1 MSGMMVMMLM
11 AMKMIMMLVET
22 AMIGC
27 WWWWHDGDDDEND
40 ADDEDDDDDAVCEKC
55 IGLESCGGVQV
66 TDHSLGRVLATYK
79 YLHKY
84 TLLTNIYQ
92 WCTNIY
98 TNMHCLQWCII
109 RSVGKS
115 WPKAC
120 TAPLGLDTEES
131 HSHKPHNCPAIMM
144 IITITND
151 CVTRAPLLY
160 FLRSWVALSL

>member
-40 ADDEDDDDDAVCEKC
+40 DDDEDDDAVCEKC

-84 TLLTNIYQ
+84 ALLTNIY
-92 WCTNIY
+92 TI
-98 TNMHCLQWCII
+98 MHCLQWCMI

>member
-40 ADDEDDDDDAVCEKC
+40 EDDEDDDDDAVCEKC

-98 TNMHCLQWCII
+98 TNMHCLQWCRM

-120 TAPLGLDTEES
+120 TAPWALTPRNLTVTSRTIVLQLWWWSSLLMIALREL
-131 HSHKPHNCPAIMM
+131 HSS
-144 IITITND
+144 T
-151 CVTRAPLLY
+151 
-160 FLRSWVALSL
+160 F